1 MSPGHRLL
9 SLHPERLTYNPEGRQ
24 RDGRTDRWTDDGV
37 TGRQRDGQINEWA
50 EGWIDGWMKDKVH
63 LDGDMDREVEGGMD
77 NR

>member
-9 SLHPERLTYNPEGRQ
+9 RDGWTDRLTK
-24 RDGRTDRWTDDGV
+24 DGV
-37 TGRQRDGQINEWA
+37 TGRQRDGQINEFA
-50 EGWIDGWMKDKVH
+50 EGWIDGWMIDEVH